1 MSTLTVK
8 NLQGV
13 SPTNMIMVG
22 SGHKMYV
29 PGHVVQVVQYN
40 YTGST
45 SIATGTYVALPI
57 TATITP
63 MSTSSKILVRCVV
76 HVGATGGNEGLH
88 GRLYRNGSVVP
99 IYGDVSG
106 SKDQAWF
113 HCGAHSSAY
122 EQYPAMA
129 EYLDS
134 PASSGALTYTIYARG
149 HSASYPIYINS
160 NEGDYDTQYTSRTVS
175 SITLMEVAQ

>member
-13 SPTNMIMVG
+13 APTNLIMVA
-22 SGHKMYV
+22 SGHKLYA
-29 PGHVVQVVQYN
+29 PGGIVQVVQYN
-40 YTGST
+40 YTSST
-45 SIATGTYVALPI
+45 SIATGSYTALPI
-57 TATITP
+57 AATITP
-63 MSTSSKILVRCVV
+63 TSTSSKILVRCVV
-76 HVGATGGNEGLH
+76 HVGTTGGNEGLH

-99 IYGDVSG
+99 IYGDAS
-106 SKDQAWF
+106 SSRDQAWF
-113 HCGAHSSAY
+113 HCGAHTSAY
-122 EQYPAMA
+122 EQYPATA

-134 PASSGALTYTIYARG
+134 PASTSALTYTIYARG
-149 HSASYPIYINS
+149 HSSGYPIYINT

>member
-1 MSTLTVK
+1 MSTLTLK
-8 NLQGV
+8 NLQGTYPANRIAV
-13 SPTNMIMVG
+13 PT
-22 SGHKMYV
+22 GHTLYA

-45 SIATGTYVALPI
+45 SIATGTYTALPI

-63 MSTSSKILVRCVV
+63 TSTSSKILVRCVV

-88 GRLYRNGSVVP
+88 GRLYRNGSVVT
-99 IYGDVSG
+99 IYGDTAG
-106 SKDQAWF
+106 SRDTAWF

-122 EQYPAMA
+122 EQYPATS

-134 PASSGALTYTIYARG
+134 PASTSALTYTIYARG
-149 HSASYPIYINS
+149 HSASYPIYINT
-160 NEGDYDTQYTSRTVS
+160 NEGDYNTEYTSRTVS
-175 SITLMEVAQ
+175 SITLMEIAQ